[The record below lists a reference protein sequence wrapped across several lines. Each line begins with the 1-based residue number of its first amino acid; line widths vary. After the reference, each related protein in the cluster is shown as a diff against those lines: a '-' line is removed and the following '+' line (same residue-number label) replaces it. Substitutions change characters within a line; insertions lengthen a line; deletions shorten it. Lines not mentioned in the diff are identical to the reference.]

1 MISQV
6 SPLLASTV
14 STMKTVHAEALGS
27 KGDFTEGFAGK
38 REEAHLHGMP
48 NTKTTP
54 SVHVREACPPQPL
67 PLTAA
72 KRPPLLDSL
81 EGIRRLCYL

>member
-14 STMKTVHAEALGS
+14 STMKTAHAEALGS
-27 KGDFTEGFAGK
+27 KGDFTEGLAGE
-38 REEAHLHGMP
+38 REGAHFHVP

-54 SVHVREACPPQPL
+54 SVRVREACPPQPL

-81 EGIRRLCYL
+81 EGIRRLCCL